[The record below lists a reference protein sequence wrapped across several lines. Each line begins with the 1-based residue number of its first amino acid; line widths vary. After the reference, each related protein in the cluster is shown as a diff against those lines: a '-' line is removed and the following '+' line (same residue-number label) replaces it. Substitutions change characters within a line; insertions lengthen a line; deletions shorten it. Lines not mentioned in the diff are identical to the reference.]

1 MSASVKDDNMPTVYM
16 LIGVPAAGKSTWI
29 ANQHFD
35 PENTVIL
42 STDKLIDAEA
52 AAKGKTYDQVFQG
65 AIKRAT
71 AVMKADL
78 AMAIRDNMD
87 ICWDQ
92 TNTTVKSRKGK
103 LASFPANYRK
113 VAVFFRTPDDAEHQ
127 RRLLSRPGKTIPT
140 AVINS
145 MKAQLEEPQADEGWD
160 EIVYVG

>member
-1 MSASVKDDNMPTVYM
+1 MPTVYM
-16 LIGVPAAGKSTWI
+16 LIGVPAAGKSTWM
-29 ANQHFD
+29 ANQNFD
-35 PENTVIL
+35 PSTTVIL

-71 AVMKADL
+71 AVLKADL
-78 AMAIRDNMD
+78 MMAIRDNMD
-87 ICWDQ
+87 VVYDQ

-103 LASFPANYRK
+103 LAAFPANYRR

-127 RRLLSRPGKTIPT
+127 RRLLSRAGKTIPV
-140 AVINS
+140 AVLNS
-145 MKAQLEEPQADEGWD
+145 MKAQLQEPEADEGWD